1 MRLLEYLRPGL
12 RESQEVQ
19 AIQAGFQGAVDQLW
33 GTVFDCLEQLDVET
47 ASWGLEHW
55 ERALGIPVEVANPL
69 DYRRS
74 RVKAKLRG
82 QGTTTAE
89 AVRNVAASFS
99 NGGVEVKEIPEEY
112 RIEVRFLDA
121 VGLPPNLE
129 DLKAAIGEIVPA
141 HLAVGY
147 ISTLKTWDDVKDMT
161 WDAAR
166 AMTWEMLR
174 GGTL

>member
-12 RESQEVQ
+12 RESQPVQ
-19 AIQAGFQGAVDQLW
+19 AVQAGLQGPVDELW
-33 GTVFDCLEQLDVET
+33 AAVFDCLDQLDVEKAT
-47 ASWGLEHW
+47 WGLEHW
-55 ERALGIPVEVANPL
+55 ERALGIPVEVDNTP

-82 QGTTTAE
+82 QGTTTAQ
-89 AVRNVAASFS
+89 AIRNVAASFS
-99 NGGVEVKEIPEEY
+99 NGTVEVKEFPAEY
-112 RIEVRFLDA
+112 RVEVHFVDA

-129 DLKAAIGEIVPA
+129 DLKAAIGEIIPA

-147 ISTLKTWDDVKDMT
+147 ISTLKTWDDVRDMT
-161 WDAAR
+161 WANAA
-166 AMTWEMLR
+166 AMTWETLR